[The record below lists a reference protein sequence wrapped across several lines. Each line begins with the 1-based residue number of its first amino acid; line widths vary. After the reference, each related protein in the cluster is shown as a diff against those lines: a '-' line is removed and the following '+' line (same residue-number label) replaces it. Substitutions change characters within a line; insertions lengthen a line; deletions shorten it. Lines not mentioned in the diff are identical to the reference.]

1 MHVVVVYANKED
13 KIELTKKELEKMLDD
28 AYKAGKDDAQTHYS
42 YPVTI
47 TTPSYPNGNIYYT
60 GTGDKT
66 FDQYKFTCS
75 TTGGS
80 EAQQ

>member
-28 AYKAGKDDAQTHYS
+28 AYKAGKDDAVTHYS

-47 TTPSYPNGNIYYT
+47 TTPSNPLGSVYYT
-60 GTGDKT
+60 PEKVVDPYTRI
-66 FDQYKFTCS
+66 TCS
-75 TTGGS
+75 TANNS
-80 EAQQ
+80 EVRS